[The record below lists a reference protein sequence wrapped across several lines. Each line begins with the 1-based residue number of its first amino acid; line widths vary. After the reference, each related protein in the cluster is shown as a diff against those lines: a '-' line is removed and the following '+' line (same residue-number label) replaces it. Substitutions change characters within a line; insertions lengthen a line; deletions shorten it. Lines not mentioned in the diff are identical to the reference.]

1 MLRREFLASLGFG
14 SALSKSSP
22 PAAGSD
28 GRQWSMHRGDAG
40 RTNTFPQRNTLG
52 ETLAVAW
59 SHEWSRRTVNRPP
72 APVFDADR
80 VYIAQ
85 NAGVLAAVDRT
96 TGESVWSRSD
106 LSGQCHTPVVGDD
119 RIVLPTDDGMV
130 AYDTRGR
137 EQWQTDRPAEWDPVL
152 SDGVLYTRTAGI
164 DINDGSVQAEFPAD
178 SYVAPTVGDGRIYR
192 GSARVARAYDADS
205 GTVLWENDDLLDEEW
220 VQPATFVF
228 ADGRLFIPGVDGLIA
243 LDAATGAELWRYT
256 DRFSELYQAPTVV
269 NGTVVQQVAGG
280 PRTAER
286 LVQFDVTDGTVIREF
301 GPSGADGVSITSVG
315 ATPGTVL
322 ALCGD
327 RIVSF
332 DVHTGETLSST
343 WLAPVFDWP
352 TRVYKQTFAY
362 DGRRLIVNGEDRTIA
377 LEPGPIRERDRV
389 GMGIGVAA
397 GLAVAGVAHWWS
409 DPS

>member
-1 MLRREFLASLGFG
+1 MLRREFLASLGVG
-14 SALSKSSP
+14 GALSQSSRP
-22 PAAGSD
+22 TGGGD
-28 GRQWSMHRGDAG
+28 GERWSMHRGDAG
-40 RTNTFPQRNTLG
+40 RTNTFPHRNTLG

-96 TGESVWSRSD
+96 TGEFVWSRSD
-106 LSGQCHTPVVGDD
+106 LSGQCHTPVVVDD
-119 RIVLPTDDGMV
+119 RVVLPTNDGIV
-130 AYDTRGR
+130 AYDKRGQ
-137 EQWQTDRPAEWDPVL
+137 EQWRTDRSAEWDPVL

-164 DINDGSVQAEFPAD
+164 DVDDGSVQAEFPAD

-205 GTVLWENDDLLDEEW
+205 GTVLWENGDLLDEEW
-220 VQPATFVF
+220 VEPATFVF

-256 DRFSELYQAPTVV
+256 DRLSELYQAPTVV
-269 NGTVVQQVAGG
+269 NGTVVQPVAGG

-301 GPSGADGVSITSVG
+301 GPSGADDVSITSIG

-322 ALCGD
+322 TLCGD
-327 RIVSF
+327 RFVSF

-343 WLAPVFDWP
+343 WLALVFDWP
-352 TRVYKQTFAY
+352 TRVYRQTFAY
-362 DGRRLIVNGEDRTIA
+362 DGRRLIVNGEDRTVA

-397 GLAVAGVAHWWS
+397 GLAVAAGAYWRS